1 MLLRIWHILYTFIVV
16 VQAIDYDV
24 DDPGTVLTTLIHNP
38 ITYLRT

>member
-24 DDPGTVLTTLIHNP
+24 DDPGITPFITLYFT
-38 ITYLRT
+38 ITNRLI